1 MAGPAGE
8 VRGRGRGE
16 AIARAG
22 ETPMIMLNAPRVG
35 QLLGYP
41 ELSGLDLLELVAF
54 VFPARFAV
62 PTPKGFAHALGLAPP
77 KDDADAAPFL
87 RRAAEALLERMEV
100 VEDRKSTRLNSSH

>member
-1 MAGPAGE
+1 
-8 VRGRGRGE
+8 
-16 AIARAG
+16 
-22 ETPMIMLNAPRVG
+22 MIMLNAPLVG
-35 QLLGYP
+35 QRLGYP
-41 ELSGLDLLELVAF
+41 ELSGLDLLELFAF

-100 VEDRKSTRLNSSH
+100 AAWPERDGAWDPAQSLYHQHGRASWRERVCRSV